1 MDGSPTGF
9 SVHGILQTRILEWVD
24 TFSKGS
30 SNPGVLHWRL
40 IPHHLSHQGIPV
52 LNNQFSKA
60 QSCPTVCDS
69 MDYSTP
75 GLPVHHQ
82 LLEFTQPHVHWV
94 CEATGLTL
102 SLFSLWLYVREE
114 EKGKRS
120 RMSRDCAEVFIDE
133 NDTLS
138 EICVNLPRCCC

>member
-1 MDGSPTGF
+1 MLGCDDKAVVGTSLVVQTVKNLPAMRETQVWAPGGRHGNPLQCSCLGNPMNREAWWDTVQGF
-9 SVHGILQTRILEWVD
+9 AELD
-24 TFSKGS
+24 T
-30 SNPGVLHWRL
+30 
-40 IPHHLSHQGIPV
+40 
-52 LNNQFSKA
+52 
-60 QSCPTVCDS
+60 T
-69 MDYSTP
+69 
-75 GLPVHHQ
+75 
-82 LLEFTQPHVHWV
+82 
-94 CEATGLTL
+94 TGLTL